1 MSTVVL
7 DPVLDVIED
16 VTEDL
21 DFEEPVVSH
30 LISREDAMN
39 GYINGVAVTAA
50 CGHVFVPT
58 RDPNRYPLCQ
68 KCVEVVRNSFG
79 SGGSDD

>member
-1 MSTVVL
+1 MSTIVL
-7 DPVLDVIED
+7 DPVLDVILD
-16 VTEDL
+16 VNDEL

-30 LISREDAMN
+30 LISKEDAMN
-39 GYINGVAVTAA
+39 GYINGVAITAL

-68 KCVEVVRNSFG
+68 KCIDVAKNGFLI
-79 SGGSDD
+79 GGSND